1 MAAQKARK
9 RRAKP
14 ARRST
19 SPKKPVRRGAAPSSG
34 RRRSSATAGKARKSA
49 KKRVAGRKRPV
60 ARTAARRVK
69 RAKAPAARGRK
80 LVKKPAAPR
89 RTKPARTSAARPPA
103 TAKTA
108 KASPKPVKAIRSAKA
123 PKAVAPKAVAP
134 RPRRRARMSP
144 ASIAELR
151 YPTPPS
157 TLDRKRKLLSDD
169 ERLDS
174 PTGDLP
180 DDRTIAMARSGH
192 DELRQELSRYTGAS
206 PVLTAGDVDANWQDA
221 YAVGDETPGGDN
233 PTPDQDRVDDI
244 GKALGVSYRTDEE
257 LHGGDEIT
265 ERDRH
270 RWELDPAS
278 SDDWPHDPAKKPEPE
293 GT

>member
-19 SPKKPVRRGAAPSSG
+19 SPKKPVRRGAARSSG
-34 RRRSSATAGKARKSA
+34 RRRSAATAGKARKTV
-49 KKRVAGRKRPV
+49 KKRPAGRKRPA

-69 RAKAPAARGRK
+69 RAKAPTARGRK
-80 LVKKPAAPR
+80 LVKKAAAPR
-89 RTKPARTSAARPPA
+89 RAKPASPSAARPRA
-103 TAKTA
+103 AAKTA
-108 KASPKPVKAIRSAKA
+108 QASKPVKAIRSARA
-123 PKAVAPKAVAP
+123 PKAVAPQAVAP
-134 RPRRRARMSP
+134 KPRRRARMSP
-144 ASIAELR
+144 AAIAELR

-174 PTGDLP
+174 PTADLP

-192 DELRQELSRYTGAS
+192 DELRQELSKYTAAS

-278 SDDWPHDPAKKPEPE
+278 SDDWPHDPAKKPEPGE
-293 GT
+293 T